1 MNGSFDRRAE
11 PDRIDRHL
19 IGLFY
24 QSVDGTPTRQT
35 TTSFTFMLT
44 LEEKFLWQ
52 CARSW
57 REARLPPIGL
67 DWDRVVTM
75 AVKNRMGPLLQV
87 VLEETGIEQHLPH
100 DALRALQRDVALQQY
115 RTQLFGRE
123 LRRFLRLA
131 GRRRLPVVVIK
142 GLWLSSKI
150 YGLTHMRPG
159 GDIDLLL
166 HRRDVRASL
175 NILDYEMGYGRWWR
189 PILDDAYYARH
200 HLHQQR
206 CNRGRAVWFEPHWR
220 LDHPYTFLT
229 IDYDA
234 MLQRSQPA
242 TLFGEPVRELSPP
255 DLLLSLVVHL
265 TKHALYLT
273 SILERRDLPRL
284 IVADGML
291 MYFADVAEVLQHYEQ
306 TLNWDC
312 VVARAQEAGAGEM
325 VGAVLRVCHRWL
337 AAPIPQHVLKALP
350 VKGPDALTRRL
361 MQGMV
366 EHLLSVHEG
375 QRPNRLWST
384 LGGFQE
390 SLIFRPIR
398 LLDLARYCLPD
409 ADYLERRYGSSSA
422 TMAIWHLLRAA
433 GQYGRL
439 ALDTAFYSW
448 RRKKRIQHMNPQ
460 ELALCDAR
468 YDPLLDGRELPDDRP
483 AGEKGS

>member
-1 MNGSFDRRAE
+1 
-11 PDRIDRHL
+11 
-19 IGLFY
+19 
-24 QSVDGTPTRQT
+24 
-35 TTSFTFMLT
+35 MLT
-44 LEEKFLWQ
+44 LEEEFLWQ

-57 REARLPPIGL
+57 RDPRSPPSGL
-67 DWDRVVTM
+67 DWDRAASL

-87 VLEETGIEQHLPH
+87 VLQETGVEHQLPH
-100 DALRALQRDVALQQY
+100 GALRALRRDVALQRY
-115 RTQLFGRE
+115 RARLFGRE

-150 YGLTHMRPG
+150 YGLGHMRPG

-166 HRRDVRASL
+166 HERDIRAAL

-206 CNRGRAVWFEPHWR
+206 CNPGRAVWFEPHWR
-220 LDHPYTFLT
+220 LDHPYNLLT

-234 MLQRSQPA
+234 MLRCSQPA

-273 SILERRDLPRL
+273 STLERRDLPRL

-291 MYFADVAEVLQHYEQ
+291 MYFADVAEVLQRYEQ
-306 TLNWDC
+306 GLDWDC
-312 VVARAQEAGAGEM
+312 VVARAQEAGASEM
-325 VGAVLRVCHRWL
+325 VGAVLRVCRRWL
-337 AAPIPQHVLKALP
+337 AVPVPQRVLQALP
-350 VKGPDALTRRL
+350 VKGPDVLSRRL
-361 MQGMV
+361 MQGMA

-375 QRPNRLWST
+375 RRPSKLWST
-384 LGGFQE
+384 LAGFQE

-398 LLDLARYCLPD
+398 LLDLARYCVPD
-409 ADYLERRYGSSSA
+409 ADYLQRRYGSSSA
-422 TMAIWHLLRAA
+422 TVALAHLMRAA

-439 ALDTAFYSW
+439 ALDTAYYSW
-448 RRKKRIQHMNPQ
+448 RRKNRLQNINPE

-468 YDPLLDGRELPDDRP
+468 YDPLLTARELVDHRQ
-483 AGEKGS
+483 AGEESA